1 MGYYPIFVEMTYR
14 PCVVVGGGAVAE
26 RKVEAL
32 LNAGATVTVISPSL
46 TGPLHSRVAAGK
58 VRYIG
63 REYRPG
69 DLTGYEMAFVATDDK
84 KVNPLVARE
93 ARERGVWVNAA
104 DDPAHCDFIL
114 PSVLQRGDLVVAVAT
129 GGSSPALSRAIR
141 EDLESY
147 FTREYAELAQVAA
160 EVRQELRQ
168 RSVIPSAEA
177 WRQALGDGVRR
188 LIAEGRREEAKAHL
202 IDLLGYGHGDR

>member
-1 MGYYPIFVEMTYR
+1 MSYYPIFIEMTGR
-14 PCVVVGGGAVAE
+14 PCAVVGGGVVAE

-32 LNAGATVTVISPSL
+32 LNAGAAVTVISPSL
-46 TGPLHSRVAAGK
+46 TGHIHSWVAAGK

-69 DLTGYEMAFVATDDK
+69 DLIGYEMAFVATNDRK
-84 KVNPLVARE
+84 INPVVAQE

-104 DDPAHCDFIL
+104 DDPPHCDFIL

-129 GGSSPALSRAIR
+129 GGSSPALSKSIR
-141 EDLESY
+141 EELESY
-147 FTREYAELAQVAA
+147 FTEEYAELAQVAA
-160 EVRQELRQ
+160 EVRRELRQ

-177 WRQALGDGVRR
+177 WRQALGYGVRR
-188 LIAEGRREEAKAHL
+188 LLAEGKREDAKAYL
-202 IDLLGYGHGDR
+202 IDLLGNGHGNR

>member
-1 MGYYPIFVEMTYR
+1 MGYYPIFVEMKDR
-14 PCVVVGGGAVAE
+14 PCVVVGGGVVAE

-46 TGPLHSRVAAGK
+46 TGLLHSQVEAGK
-58 VRYIG
+58 IRYVG

-84 KVNPLVARE
+84 KVNPVVAQE
-93 ARERGVWVNAA
+93 ARERGVWINAA
-104 DDPAHCDFIL
+104 DDPSHCDFIL

-141 EDLESY
+141 EELESY
-147 FTREYAELAQVAA
+147 FTKDYAELTEVAA
-160 EVRQELRQ
+160 EVRRELRQ
-168 RSVIPSAEA
+168 RSVSPGAKA
-177 WRQALGDGVRR
+177 WRQALGEGFRR
-188 LIAEGRREEAKAHL
+188 LIAEGKREEAKAHL
-202 IDLLGYGHGDR
+202 MDTLG